1 MERMNRPINMSR
13 FIFWGCFIVLWLPMQ
28 ALADG
33 RLSWVR
39 GVVRA
44 AKFNSGKDAHETFQL
59 QVIRSEKGRSLMG
72 MAILTRGIAESHP
85 NHSMLEIEGVE
96 RDGRFWPFV
105 RGEVSDDLDNGWQKV
120 ELDKPSGQ
128 LAVRRVAPQTLGC
141 AVFIDL
147 TAFAPYVG
155 RKHFGRLL
163 LPNGEDA
170 TFFLQNLTQPKES
183 PQNWSRAR
191 MGTSEELHPT
201 TYEATFLA
209 PPKEDGP
216 GTNLILMSVD
226 GENGHVTGYFAHVSA
241 NSPTKKEEVK
251 ACDAPVSL
259 VATLQVA
266 EDYHDEWK
274 TIGQSSRRGEGVE
287 MNTPPPT
294 TPSVVIELERF
305 RPLIGNYRYGKV
317 VLPSGD
323 SAIIQ
328 LFDLL
333 PPEKELIAKEHPDWE
348 QY

>member
-1 MERMNRPINMSR
+1 MSR
-13 FIFWGCFIVLWLPMQ
+13 LVLCGCFVVLWLPMQ

-44 AKFNSGKDAHETFQL
+44 AKFNSHKDAHETFQL
-59 QVIRSEKGRSLMG
+59 QVIRSEKEQCLMG
-72 MAILTRGIAESHP
+72 MAILTRGISESPP
-85 NHSMLEIEGVE
+85 NHSIEIEGVE
-96 RDGRFWPFV
+96 RNGRFWPFV

-120 ELDKPSGQ
+120 VLHEPPGQ
-128 LAVRRVAPQTLGC
+128 LAVRRIAPQTLGC
-141 AVFIDL
+141 AMFIDL
-147 TAFAPYVG
+147 TAFIPYVG
-155 RKHFGRLL
+155 RKHYGRLL
-163 LPNGEDA
+163 LPNGEGA
-170 TFFLQNLTQPKES
+170 TFFLQNLTQPKKT
-183 PQNWSRAR
+183 PQSWSRAR

-201 TYEATFLA
+201 TYEATFLG
-209 PPKEDGP
+209 PLKEEGI

-226 GENGHVTGYFAHVSA
+226 GDKGRVTGYFARVGA
-241 NSPTKKEEVK
+241 NSTTKKEEFKDYGV
-251 ACDAPVSL
+251 PVPV

-266 EDYHDEWK
+266 QDYHNEWK
-274 TIGQSSRRGEGVE
+274 TIGQSPRRGEGVE
-287 MNTPPPT
+287 IKPLPPT
-294 TPSVVIELERF
+294 IRSVVIQLEPF

-328 LFDLL
+328 LLDLL